1 MPERICLGTQNRL
14 GSSLNS
20 LKRSLL
26 SEMVRVGSVDF
37 VYYFLKVARRCK
49 NMLLQMATPD
59 AIARLPASGLKGEAR
74 EMWQTYFREQQHS
87 SLAAFMR
94 HVLTPEEKREKGL
107 FIQVRIMQ

>member
-26 SEMVRVGSVDF
+26 SEMVGSVDF
-37 VYYFLKVARRCK
+37 GYYFLKVARRCK

-74 EMWQTYFREQQHS
+74 EMWQSYFREQQHS

>member
-26 SEMVRVGSVDF
+26 SEMVCSVDF
-37 VYYFLKVARRCK
+37 GYYFLKVARRCK

-74 EMWQTYFREQQHS
+74 EMWQTYFYEQQHS
-87 SLAAFMR
+87 SLAAFML
-94 HVLTPEEKREKGL
+94 HVLTLEEKREKGL